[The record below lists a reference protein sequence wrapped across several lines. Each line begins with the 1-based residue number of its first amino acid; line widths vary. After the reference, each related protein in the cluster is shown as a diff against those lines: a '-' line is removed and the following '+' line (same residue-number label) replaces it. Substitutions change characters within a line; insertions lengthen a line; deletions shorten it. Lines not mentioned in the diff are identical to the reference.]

1 VTDPRLLELLDRYLE
16 NRLSE
21 VERAE
26 LSARLAASPAD
37 CRLFWEYVHQ
47 HAMLSEIMAEQVGL
61 HLARNETSPP
71 VPRQMSRYPWASL
84 ALALG
89 VLLCVS
95 LGLFFSGGPSP
106 DSVARPPVILAEL
119 RGEVRYR
126 QGNDLLPASPGQLLE
141 AGSEIETGDGSS
153 VVLQYGGSSRL
164 VLNAD
169 TAIRLLD
176 EAGVYLLRG
185 ILNAEV
191 APGPDRR
198 PLTFRTEQGDWIV
211 AGARFRSATLDGET
225 RIEMEEGSARVA
237 SNDGGYH
244 ELLTGTYALVNLPE
258 PELYQPAPRLPVSNQ
273 PARMLEEASGPV
285 QTLAVSPDG
294 SILAYPCS
302 NGLVRLL
309 SLQPPERVRFL
320 HVPEGRPQALAF
332 SPNGHRLLVGYD
344 AARRTPSGAKNSYP
358 LTIFDLSREQ
368 VVQTFPSVR
377 RASAVAYMPDGL
389 TVAYITN
396 EKPQRGINLWDLG
409 DARERLRL
417 VERAE
422 RLTCL
427 SVHHAGESLAT
438 GSTDGTLTIADP
450 HTGRTIHTIK
460 AHPRDVQAVQYSPDG
475 ELIASGGRDGAIHLW
490 SADTGEHLRTLSGKF
505 GEVRCLAFS
514 PDGRTLA
521 SGHGGTVALW
531 DVETGQKR
539 TTLNAHRFAVSAL
552 AYLPDGGTLVT
563 AGWDRCIKF
572 WTLEPIV
579 EP

>member
-1 VTDPRLLELLDRYLE
+1 MDPRLLELLDRYLE

-21 VERAE
+21 GERGE
-26 LSARLAASPAD
+26 LSARLAASPGD
-37 CRLFWEYVHQ
+37 CRLFWDYVQQ
-47 HAMLSEIMAEQVGL
+47 HAMLSELMAEQVGR
-61 HLARNETSPP
+61 HLAHTETAPAKQP
-71 VPRQMSRYPWASL
+71 RVPLYPWPVL
-84 ALALG
+84 ALAL
-89 VLLCVS
+89 VLLLGVGLS
-95 LGLFFSGGPSP
+95 LLTWRGSQSP
-106 DSVARPPVILAEL
+106 QRPDDTVILAEL
-119 RGEVRYR
+119 QGDVRYR
-126 QGNDLLPASPGQLLE
+126 QGEELLPALAGQRLQ

-153 VVLQYGGSSRL
+153 VVLRYGDSSRL

-176 EAGVYLLRG
+176 QTGVFLMRG
-185 ILNAEV
+185 MLNAEV
-191 APGPDRR
+191 ASAPGTR
-198 PLTFRTEQGDWIV
+198 PLTFRTEQGELIV

-237 SNDGGYH
+237 SQDGGYQ
-244 ELLTGTYALVNLPE
+244 ELLTGSYALVNLPE
-258 PELYQPAPRLPVSNQ
+258 PELYQSAPRLPVSNE
-273 PARMLEEASGPV
+273 PARLLEEASGPV
-285 QTLAVSPDG
+285 QSLAVSPDG
-294 SILAYPCS
+294 RTLAYPCS

-309 SLQPPERVRFL
+309 SLQDPERVRFL

-332 SPNGHRLLVGYD
+332 SPDAKCLLVGYD
-344 AARRTPSGAKNSYP
+344 AARRTPSGAKNSFP
-358 LTIFDLSREQ
+358 LSIFDLSREQ
-368 VVQTFPSVR
+368 ISQSFRSVR
-377 RASAVAYMPDGL
+377 RASAVAYLPDGQ

-427 SVHHAGESLAT
+427 SVHHAGESLAAG
-438 GSTDGTLTIADP
+438 GSDGLLHLADP
-450 HTGRTIHTIK
+450 TTGRTLHTIK
-460 AHPRDVQAVQYSPDG
+460 AHQRDIQAVLYSPDG
-475 ELIASGGRDGAIHLW
+475 ECIASGGRDGAIHLW
-490 SADTGEHLRTLSGKF
+490 SADTGERLRTLSGKF